1 MARNGM
7 ELRVALECHQLATAN
22 RLVAAG
28 QGGSV
33 VPSLLRGQVTA
44 LGARCVRLGR
54 PVSQHI
60 ILNNNDFPEHYG
72 HH

>member
-1 MARNGM
+1 MRRLLEESMARNGM

-44 LGARCVRLGR
+44 LGGALRAAG
-54 PVSQHI
+54 PTGIATYHI
-60 ILNNNDFPEHYG
+60 E
-72 HH
+72 